1 MNDKTKIIIIIICV
15 LVTLITSISI
25 VIYRRDYKKKSV
37 FSSNMGRIYQEAIN
51 NYESGISYYA
61 KIDGISCESNFES
74 DSINVYISY
83 YIQFDNFGNVIKFYA
98 YDEKYKFEMEK
109 EKISIDDL
117 GFEKITKENV
127 TKRGNFKLSCNG
139 K

>member
-25 VIYRRDYKKKSV
+25 VIYQREYKKRLA

-117 GFEKITKENV
+117 GFEKIMKENV
-127 TKRGNFKLSCNG
+127 TRRGNFKLSCNG